1 MFELRRLPTLPDHS
15 SSVELH
21 KPLSGAILTRP
32 TATTPF
38 QTAVSR
44 MFPFTEGFFA
54 SIPLHTDDMLERL
67 QELRDADLV
76 LVALVRTIG
85 LFLAVGL

>member
-1 MFELRRLPTLPDHS
+1 MVLFSLDLPP
-15 SSVELH
+15 LH
-21 KPLSGAILTRP
+21 PFRPLCPECSHL
-32 TATTPF
+32 
-38 QTAVSR
+38 QKV
-44 MFPFTEGFFA
+44 FFA

>member
-1 MFELRRLPTLPDHS
+1 
-15 SSVELH
+15 
-21 KPLSGAILTRP
+21 
-32 TATTPF
+32 
-38 QTAVSR
+38 
-44 MFPFTEGFFA
+44 MFPFTKGFFA

-85 LFLAVGL
+85 LFLAVAL